1 MSEYST
7 PFFRWIIPS
16 SWTDETTYILTGIE
30 DDQTGFR
37 PNIVL
42 QHRIRKA
49 EQTLAEVVEEELD
62 AVGKELSDPELIE
75 QGPIEGCQVAALG
88 ATWTMTME
96 EELEVYQRQVYMFS
110 ETRLYILTCTCL
122 KAERKMMD
130 EAFLGIIRSFQ
141 PRQ

>member
-1 MSEYST
+1 
-7 PFFRWIIPS
+7 
-16 SWTDETTYILTGIE
+16 LTGIE

-49 EQTLAEVVEEELD
+49 EQTLAEVVEEELA
-62 AVGKELSDPELIE
+62 AVGEELSDPELIE